1 VPRALLAVV
10 AGCMVVAASSF
21 MAVYAAISAMTDE
34 TWPDLT

>member
-1 VPRALLAVV
+1 MPRALLAVV